1 MVTTKAR
8 KRVPAPRRHASW
20 SRQAPLHLMMIP
32 ALVVTLIY
40 SYGPLAGLVMAFQ
53 RFVPAQGFFGSEWV
67 GLENFQR
74 LLTMEDSWQL
84 IYNTFTISLMKA
96 VANQLVP
103 ILLALLLNEVVSK
116 PLRRTVQTVL
126 YVPYFLSWVILG
138 GVLRDF
144 LAPNGFVNTLL
155 LRPLGLKP
163 VLFLGDKTIFPFT
176 LVITDLW
183 QNAGFGTI
191 VFLAAITSVNPELY
205 EAATMDGA
213 NRLRL
218 CWHVTLPAMRPVI
231 VLTATL
237 ALGNIFNAGFD
248 QVFMLYNAAVM
259 ETGDI
264 IDTFVYRMGLL
275 NQQYSLAT
283 AVGLF
288 KSLVSVTLISLS
300 YFMAYKFSDYRIF

>member
-1 MVTTKAR
+1 MLV
-8 KRVPAPRRHASW
+8 
-20 SRQAPLHLMMIP
+20 P
-32 ALVVTLIY
+32 ALVVTAIY
-40 SYGPLAGLVMAFQ
+40 AYGPLAGLVMAFQ
-53 RFVPAQGFFGSEWV
+53 RYVPAQGILGSEWV
-67 GLENFQR
+67 GLENFRR
-74 LLTMEDSWQL
+74 LFSMDDSWQL

-96 VANQLVP
+96 VVNQFVP
-103 ILLALLLNEVVSK
+103 ILLALLLNEITNKFAKRS
-116 PLRRTVQTVL
+116 VQTIL

-144 LAPNGFVNTLL
+144 LSPNGYVNQII
-155 LRPLGLKP
+155 RQIGGQP
-163 VLFLGDKTIFPFT
+163 VLFLGEKRIFPYT
-176 LVITDLW
+176 LVLTDLW

-191 VFLAAITSVNPELY
+191 IFLAAITNANPELY
-205 EAATMDGA
+205 EAATIDGA
-213 NRLRL
+213 NRFRL
-218 CWHVTLPAMRPVI
+218 CWHLTLPAMRPVI
-231 VLTATL
+231 VLTSTL

-275 NQQYSLAT
+275 NQQYSLGT

-300 YFMAYKFSDYRIF
+300 YYLAYKFTDYRIF